1 MELSNQQA
9 EAVRANAGLTPE
21 PAVVPEPPTAEEL
34 DKERNQSRLKKLG
47 ALLIPVVLLASKGKF
62 LFLALIKVKA
72 VTTLGTMFISIAA
85 YALAFG
91 WPFAVG
97 FVLLLFVHEM
107 GHVIQL
113 RREGVEASAPI
124 FIPFVGAVIAV
135 ESLGRD
141 AAAEARVGLAG
152 PILGTIGTL
161 IPLVIWLATGS
172 DLWRALAYVGF
183 FINLINLL
191 PVLPLDGGRAMAVL
205 GPMVWIA
212 GILLAVAATVIF
224 LGPFMLLFVL
234 LLGGPELY
242 HRFKNR
248 HSEESREFH
257 SVPTRTKLAV
267 AAVYLSLAVLPP
279 DGSRI
284 PRPSGLKG
292 RGVVRPGSRCGRWVP
307 GRRDRHLGV
316 DPVGSGAS
324 CRPCYLRP
332 PQRTQAPESSSEFN
346 SSRRRMIRVHA
357 AGSSEATTS
366 QTRSRSTPK

>member
-1 MELSNQQA
+1 MELSKQRP
-9 EAVRANAGLTPE
+9 EAVEGNAGLMPE
-21 PAVVPEPPTAEEL
+21 PPVAPEAPTAEEL
-34 DKERNQSRLKKLG
+34 DRKRGRSRLEKAGGVL
-47 ALLIPVVLLASKGKF
+47 VLLALAASKAKG
-62 LFLALIKVKA
+62 LVLALAKVKA
-72 VTTLGTMFISIAA
+72 VTTLGTMFVSIAA
-85 YALAFG
+85 YAWAFG

-124 FIPFVGAVIAV
+124 FIPFLGAVIAAK
-135 ESLGRD
+135 SLGED

-161 IPLVIWLATGS
+161 IPLAVWLATGS

-205 GPMVWIA
+205 GPKIWIV
-212 GILLAVAATVIF
+212 GIVAAVAATVLF
-224 LGPFMLLFVL
+224 LGPFMLVIVL

-248 HSEESREFH
+248 NSEESRKFH

-267 AAVYLSLAVLPP
+267 GVVYLSLTALLILGIVETYV
-279 DGSRI
+279 
-284 PRPSGLKG
+284 PR
-292 RGVVRPGSRCGRWVP
+292 
-307 GRRDRHLGV
+307 
-316 DPVGSGAS
+316 
-324 CRPCYLRP
+324 
-332 PQRTQAPESSSEFN
+332 TF
-346 SSRRRMIRVHA
+346 
-357 AGSSEATTS
+357 
-366 QTRSRSTPK
+366 

>member
-1 MELSNQQA
+1 MELSKQQTG
-9 EAVRANAGLTPE
+9 AVEANAGPTPG
-21 PAVVPEPPTAEEL
+21 PLIAPEPPTAEDL
-34 DKERNQSRLKKLG
+34 DKERRRSWLKKLG
-47 ALLIPVVLLASKGKF
+47 GLLIPLVFLASKAKF

-97 FVLLLFVHEM
+97 FVLLILVHEM

-124 FIPFVGAVIAV
+124 FIPFLGAVIAAK
-135 ESLGRD
+135 SLGKD
-141 AAAEARVGLAG
+141 AVAEARVGLAG
-152 PILGTIGTL
+152 PILGTVGTL
-161 IPLVIWLATGS
+161 IPLAIWLATGS

-205 GPMVWIA
+205 GPKVWIA
-212 GILLAVAATVIF
+212 GILVAVAATVIF

-248 HSEESREFH
+248 HSEESRTFH
-257 SVPTRTKLAV
+257 SVPTKAKVAV
-267 AAVYLSLAVLPP
+267 GAVYLILAALLIV
-279 DGSRI
+279 GVAETYV
-284 PRPSGLKG
+284 PRTL
-292 RGVVRPGSRCGRWVP
+292 
-307 GRRDRHLGV
+307 
-316 DPVGSGAS
+316 
-324 CRPCYLRP
+324 
-332 PQRTQAPESSSEFN
+332 
-346 SSRRRMIRVHA
+346 
-357 AGSSEATTS
+357 
-366 QTRSRSTPK
+366 